1 MTLSVRLTPAPER
14 DILLA
19 AGWYLEDAPAM
30 VASFEAELDGT
41 FQRIADRPE
50 MYQMVE
56 ASVHR
61 ATVPRFPFSVFY
73 RILPDR
79 IEVVGIL
86 HQSRDPRDWQRRA

>member
-1 MTLSVRLTPAPER
+1 MTRSVRLTPAAER

-19 AGWYLEDAPAM
+19 TGWCLREAPHV
-30 VASFEAELDGT
+30 VASFEEEIDRT
-41 FQRIADRPE
+41 FQRIPDRPE

-56 ASVHR
+56 ASVRR

-73 RILPDR
+73 RILPDW